1 MKTVLIMAGGEGT
14 RFWPLSRKSKP
25 KQFLK
30 LADDEKTM
38 LQLTVERVMELV
50 DINKIFIATNG
61 RYINRIIEQLP
72 AIPEENII
80 EEPYKRNTAPSIALS
95 SLYINRKYPDS
106 TMTILP
112 SDHIIKDN
120 NKFLEVLDS
129 AIAFVQKGTNM
140 VTLGIKPD
148 HPETGY
154 GYIKLGTKAGTI
166 EGNDIFKVKKFT
178 EKPDLKTANVF
189 FEGDNYYWN
198 SGMFIWKSSTILK
211 KIEKY
216 LPEIYN
222 SINKISKSIGEDNE
236 KDIIKEEFKKMDSI
250 SIDYGILEK
259 DNEIF
264 TIPVDF
270 GWNDVGSWPAL
281 SEMKEGSCEDNVI
294 KADHLGINTKRS
306 IIYSQDKLITTV
318 GIDNLI
324 IVNTEDVVLVC
335 NKDDAQDVKKLR
347 ELLKKKGLHKYL

>member
-72 AIPEENII
+72 ALPEENII

-120 NKFLEVLDS
+120 NKFLGVLDS
-129 AIAFVQKGTNM
+129 AMAFVQKGTNI

-154 GYIKLGTKAGTI
+154 GYIKLGTKAGTS
-166 EGNDIFKVKKFT
+166 EGNDIFKVKEFT
-178 EKPDLKTANVF
+178 EKPDLKTANIF

-216 LPEIYN
+216 LPKIYN

-270 GWNDVGSWPAL
+270 GWNDVGSWAAL

-306 IIYSQDKLITTV
+306 IIYSQDKLITTI

-335 NKDDAQDVKKLR
+335 NKDNAQDVKKLR
-347 ELLKKKGLHKYL
+347 EFLKKKGLHKYL